1 MYILQII
8 VGVMITAVRS
18 IANVRVRY
26 GVLHHYSNVNANLPR
41 SNDLITDVRH
51 L

>member
-18 IANVRVRY
+18 IANVRY
-26 GVLHHYSNVNANLPR
+26 GVLHHYSNVNANLPT

-51 L
+51 P